1 LTLQSVK
8 ADADAPA
15 AEAGHAV
22 FTTDDGLA
30 VTIRV
35 FHADKEVWARF
46 AAAGSSDKAKPEA
59 DKLNGR
65 LNGWTY
71 EIGSWK
77 EKSLVPAMDDL
88 KAPEP
93 VKPTPEA
100 VKPTPEAVKP
110 APEAGK
116 PAPEAEKK

>member
-1 LTLQSVK
+1 
-8 ADADAPA
+8 
-15 AEAGHAV
+15 
-22 FTTDDGLA
+22 

-46 AAAGSSDKAKPEA
+46 AAAASSDKAKPEA

-65 LNGWTY
+65 LTGWTY

-77 EKSLVPAMDDL
+77 EKSLVPTMDDL

-100 VKPTPEAVKP
+100 
-110 APEAGK
+110 
-116 PAPEAEKK
+116 EKK